1 MPLPNYYFPAG
12 YQPMQMQ
19 NQPMVNQSTSQAQS
33 TNVIWVQGENA
44 AKSYPVASGNSVLL
58 LDSEASVMYIKSTD
72 QSGMP
77 LPLRIFDYSERDN
90 PSHSAALAKSNEYVS
105 RAEFDAFREDI
116 TKSIKGIRNPVKA
129 GESHEPVV

>member
-1 MPLPNYYFPAG
+1 MPLPNYYYPTS

-19 NQPMVNQSTSQAQS
+19 NQPMPQVQQTQTS
-33 TNVIWVQGENA
+33 NVIWVQGENA
-44 AKSYPVASGNSVLL
+44 AKSYPVGSGNSVLL

-77 LPLRIFDYSERDN
+77 LPMRIFDYTERDN
-90 PSHSAALAKSNEYVS
+90 PSHGAALAKSNDYVS
-105 RAEFDAFREDI
+105 REEFDAFREDI
-116 TKSIKGIRNPVKA
+116 TKSIKGIRTPIKA